1 MFNYEMDATDSN
13 IVDWYLVR
21 IFVLTDRPDGAIEM
35 LEEMASRPSFLGL
48 GDLNLDP
55 LYDGIRDDPRF
66 QALSRRLESQ
76 IEW

>member
-1 MFNYEMDATDSN
+1 
-13 IVDWYLVR
+13 
-21 IFVLTDRPDGAIEM
+21 VLTGRLDEAIAQ

-66 QALSRRLESQ
+66 QALIQRVESQ
-76 IEW
+76 IER